1 MTIFEIMR
9 QYEGQYISIDVYEQR
24 NEKAFPWDA
33 DINHGFEINHLIWCD
48 DEYEPNDTVKNYRLM
63 SKSDYLNTIMENSNL
78 TEEDLDDKDFPIL
91 VIVRE
96 EQKQI

>member
-24 NEKAFPWDA
+24 NKKAFPWDMA
-33 DINHGFEINHLIWCD
+33 
-48 DEYEPNDTVKNYRLM
+48 
-63 SKSDYLNTIMENSNL
+63 NSNL
-78 TEEDLDDKDFPIL
+78 L

-96 EQKQI
+96 EQK